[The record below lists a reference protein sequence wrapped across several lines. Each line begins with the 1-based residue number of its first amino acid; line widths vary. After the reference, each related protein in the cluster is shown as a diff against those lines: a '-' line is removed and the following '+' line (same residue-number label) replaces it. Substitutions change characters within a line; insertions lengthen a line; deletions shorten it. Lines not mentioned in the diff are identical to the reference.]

1 MYPNPAVVAQH
12 IDFEDTPVNGSLMI
26 IDFAGKVVFAQI
38 VDDYSA
44 ITDLQEIPAEIDVLE
59 VANGDE
65 VQRSEFIKL

>member
-1 MYPNPAVVAQH
+1 
-12 IDFEDTPVNGSLMI
+12 MI